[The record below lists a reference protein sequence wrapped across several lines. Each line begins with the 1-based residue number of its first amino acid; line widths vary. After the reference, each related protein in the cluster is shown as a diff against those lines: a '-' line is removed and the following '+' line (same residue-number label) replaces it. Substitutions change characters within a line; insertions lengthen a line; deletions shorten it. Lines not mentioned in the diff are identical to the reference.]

1 MSNFRLV
8 MPDSYANIKTY
19 AERYVN
25 QLQTGLQSG
34 IIKQNPDDEA
44 LLIYFDVAS
53 VAELIRQG
61 GADCTYLAGVLGIH
75 ENQTTGIEEFTI
87 SLLCTDKYGEIL
99 DAHKNGSLNGQEVWP
114 YRALVSDFGAVL
126 P

>member
-8 MPDSYANIKTY
+8 VPDSYANIKVY
-19 AERYVN
+19 AARYAN
-25 QLQTGLQSG
+25 QLITGLQSG
-34 IIKQNPDDEA
+34 IAKQNPDDEA

-61 GADCTYLAGVLGIH
+61 GTDCTYLAGVLGIH
-75 ENQTTGIEEFTI
+75 TTDAGEDQLTI
-87 SLLCTDKYGEIL
+87 SLLCTDKHGEVLLGHRNGTL
-99 DAHKNGSLNGQEVWP
+99 DGQEVWP
-114 YRALVSDFGAVL
+114 YRASIADLNVVL